1 MILTHEQIET
11 FRETLLGFTGMAAIK
26 DRKAWT
32 EIVNG
37 ICDAAV
43 CSSPEYIRE
52 RLTKNIKMSSLIN
65 LSRTSE
71 QVIDGIIAALCGEG
85 KL

>member
-37 ICDAAV
+37 ICDAAI

-52 RLTKNIKMSSLIN
+52 RLLQTPLQSAPTEVFES
-65 LSRTSE
+65 
-71 QVIDGIIAALCGEG
+71 VIAALTGEG
-85 KL
+85 K